1 MRSFK
6 GLSELNDNSK
16 PIIIAEACENHL
28 GDINVA
34 IKMIEKAKEA
44 GADVI
49 KFQHHLR
56 DFEMVKGL
64 KMSNNFDEDLYDFLG
79 RCSLDISQQITLKK
93 CCDDLGIEYLCTP
106 FCKEAAAEL

>member
-1 MRSFK
+1 MRSFN
-6 GLSELNDNSK
+6 GLGEINDNSK

-28 GDINVA
+28 GDINIA

-64 KMSNNFDEDLYDFLG
+64 KMSSNFHEPNNPML
-79 RCSLDISQQITLKK
+79 R
-93 CCDDLGIEYLCTP
+93 
-106 FCKEAAAEL
+106 